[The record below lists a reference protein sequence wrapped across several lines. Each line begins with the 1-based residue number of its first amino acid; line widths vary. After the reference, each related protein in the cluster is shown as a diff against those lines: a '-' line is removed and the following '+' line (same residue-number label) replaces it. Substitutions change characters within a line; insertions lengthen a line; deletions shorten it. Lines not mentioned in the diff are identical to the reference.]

1 MAKSRDNDL
10 FIVKDDGYIYYYQ
23 PEKQLFQKLEVP
35 QIAFGHVLSTIID
48 KTIFYGYSLRI
59 MTPAAIR

>member
-23 PEKQLFQKLEVP
+23 PEKQLFKSWKYL
-35 QIAFGHVLSTIID
+35 
-48 KTIFYGYSLRI
+48 K
-59 MTPAAIR
+59 

>member
-23 PEKQLFQKLEVP
+23 DVYKR
-35 QIAFGHVLSTIID
+35 QINMYAVSQPLVW
-48 KTIFYGYSLRI
+48 
-59 MTPAAIR
+59 